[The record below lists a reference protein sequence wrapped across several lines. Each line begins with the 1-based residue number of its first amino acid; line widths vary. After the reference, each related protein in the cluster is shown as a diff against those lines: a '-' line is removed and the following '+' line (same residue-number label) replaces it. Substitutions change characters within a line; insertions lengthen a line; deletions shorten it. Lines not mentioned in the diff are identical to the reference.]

1 MSKSLQLVV
10 TTVKKLHRWTE
21 QGLQNSNAHTTTI
34 DWGINQWKIF
44 LSCLPW
50 HERQGQPSLKGIY
63 SYRRLSCTPTDTTAS
78 STPISSL
85 KCLYTNERSMGN
97 NRKNQ
102 ISVCGHR
109 AMISLQSQ
117 THGATVPMTG
127 SLSWIAMYVLE
138 KTRLQSKVV
147 GLIFLRESNWNESRS
162 TCRWMTNK
170 RRAYEWELQGRLTQ
184 VTPLWVFTVRLPWS
198 EEGNWWGLLQ
208 VAESTLMIRGTSS
221 CLGL

>member
-109 AMISLQSQ
+109 AMISLWSRR
-117 THGATVPMTG
+117 HGRTAHMTEMMSRTAVSFLG
-127 SLSWIAMYVLE
+127 
-138 KTRLQSKVV
+138 KTDQWGKAVELFFMNIS
-147 GLIFLRESNWNESRS
+147 SS
-162 TCRWMTNK
+162 T
-170 RRAYEWELQGRLTQ
+170 
-184 VTPLWVFTVRLPWS
+184 
-198 EEGNWWGLLQ
+198 
-208 VAESTLMIRGTSS
+208 
-221 CLGL
+221 